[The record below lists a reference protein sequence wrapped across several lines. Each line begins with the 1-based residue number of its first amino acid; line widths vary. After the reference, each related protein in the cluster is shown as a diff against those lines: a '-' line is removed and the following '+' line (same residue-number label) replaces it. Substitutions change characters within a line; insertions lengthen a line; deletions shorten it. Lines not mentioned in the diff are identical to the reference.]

1 MIDITLDLEEDF
13 FIDVLETA
21 LYDGIWYWVE
31 EIKYSLDPDDEKS
44 RAEQIIQDNCEL
56 TVTFDNGKNQ
66 ETKVINKD
74 IVYKGYKRYC
84 KWRASRRLPIY
95 NDSCYIDSEE
105 ADIIIQLGLFN
116 YIIFG

>member
-21 LYDGIWYWVE
+21 LYDGIWYWVKE
-31 EIKYSLDPDDEKS
+31 AKYSLEPDDEKS
-44 RAEQIIQDNCEL
+44 RAEQIILDGCVMTL
-56 TVTFDNGKNQ
+56 TVDTGNDYEEFNLTKN
-66 ETKVINKD
+66 KLIR
-74 IVYKGYKRYC
+74 GYKRYC
-84 KWRASRRLPIY
+84 KWRTSRRLPIY